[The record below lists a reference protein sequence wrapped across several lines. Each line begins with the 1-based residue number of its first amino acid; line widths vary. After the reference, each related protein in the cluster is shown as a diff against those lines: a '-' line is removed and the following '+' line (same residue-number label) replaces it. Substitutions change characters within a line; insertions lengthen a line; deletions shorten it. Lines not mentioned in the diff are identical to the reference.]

1 LNDDKYD
8 DDDDVNV
15 FVFHFVLKNKII
27 LYLLIHLEHILV
39 HLMFDE
45 YLNQFVQINQ
55 QELNEEL
62 NILDLNQY
70 HIYHLENDLYWK
82 IEVHHNYDRLSKFNS
97 INKYLNLIFLLTEIF
112 AKNLRIFSDSFP
124 TKSFINFI

>member
-1 LNDDKYD
+1 
-8 DDDDVNV
+8 
-15 FVFHFVLKNKII
+15 VLRNKII
-27 LYLLIHLEHILV
+27 LYLLIHLEHILI

-70 HIYHLENDLYWK
+70 HIYQLNLK
-82 IEVHHNYDRLSKFNS
+82 IEVHHNHDQLSK
-97 INKYLNLIFLLTEIF
+97 
-112 AKNLRIFSDSFP
+112 
-124 TKSFINFI
+124 